1 MRSDTGRFLFVAVW
15 AIIPMAIAAADTV
28 SIRPADAPRDAAPT
42 VYSGV
47 QVESVDSGKIIF
59 RTQTGHD
66 VVKDLS
72 SVVDINLDDEPS
84 FNQAQADYAANRLDK
99 AVDEYDQT
107 IQKTDKAWL
116 KTICIPKMTDAADR
130 AGRFDKAAEGYT
142 MLVLGDEKSAAQHR
156 PAVPQFGSPYLDAA
170 ANTVSS
176 ALDGANITPAQQT
189 TLLAFLL
196 EIQRARRDT
205 TAIDAVASR
214 LTGSPATGGA
224 TSDLAAA
231 ALADAKISEAKNAV
245 AQQRYDDA
253 VKLING
259 SRQYFVDTPHQSDA
273 LFLLAEAREGQAQ
286 AADNPNAWKDAAIAY
301 LRVVADFKSNP
312 GAPHVADAL
321 LHTAGI
327 LQRLNQIDKAIAMY
341 QSILDSYPKAAAA
354 DAARTQLDRLKAAA
368 KH

>member
-1 MRSDTGRFLFVAVW
+1 MRTGAGRFLVMW
-15 AIIPMAIAAADTV
+15 LIIPTAVAAADTV
-28 SIRPADAPRDAAPT
+28 SIRPSNAPRDSAPT

-59 RTQTGHD
+59 RTQTGHA
-66 VVKDLS
+66 VVKDLA

-84 FNQAQADYAANRLDK
+84 FNQAQIDYAANRLDK
-99 AVDEYDQT
+99 AADEYDQT

-116 KTICIPKMTDAADR
+116 KAICAPKMTDAADR
-130 AGRFDKAAEGYT
+130 SGRFDKAAEGYT
-142 MLVLGDEKSAAQHR
+142 MLVLNDAKAAAQHR

-170 ANTVSS
+170 ASTVSS
-176 ALDGANITPAQQT
+176 ALDAGSITPEQQT

-205 TAIDAVASR
+205 AAIDSVASR
-214 LTGSPATGGA
+214 LTGSPASGGA

-245 AQQRYDDA
+245 AQQHYDDA

-259 SRQYFVDTPHQSDA
+259 SQQFFVDTPHQADA
-273 LFLLAEAREGQAQ
+273 LFVLAQAREGQAQ
-286 AADNPNAWKDAAIAY
+286 AADNPNAWKDAAIAW
-301 LRVVADFKSNP
+301 LRVVADFKASP

-321 LHTAGI
+321 LHAAAI
-327 LQRLNQIDKAIAMY
+327 LERINQSDKAMAMY
-341 QSILDSYPKAAAA
+341 QSILDAYPNAPAAAQ
-354 DAARTQLDRLKAAA
+354 ARTQLDRLKAAA